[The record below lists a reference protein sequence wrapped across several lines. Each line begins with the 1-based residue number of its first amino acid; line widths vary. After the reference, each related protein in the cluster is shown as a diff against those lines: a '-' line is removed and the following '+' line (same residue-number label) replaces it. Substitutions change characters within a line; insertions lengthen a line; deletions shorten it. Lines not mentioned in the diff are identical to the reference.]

1 MFDLLVRIFIVVLFL
16 ALAFGVLYRLK
27 KDFRKRENDEETE
40 YWRRWR

>member
-1 MFDLLVRIFIVVLFL
+1 
-16 ALAFGVLYRLK
+16 VLYRLK